1 MENKNQLK
9 GFFSGRCFSGFGI
22 AGGDLAGVE
31 LSGRGFNPRPAQA
44 GIQPPTGSRKN
55 AKMGGEELESG
66 YEKISLHFSPAT
78 GRGFA

>member
-44 GIQPPTGSRKN
+44 GGLPPTGTGGDSTPDRLKEKCKN
-55 AKMGGEELESG
+55 GGERVRIRL
-66 YEKISLHFSPAT
+66 
-78 GRGFA
+78 

>member
-22 AGGDLAGVE
+22 VGGDLAGVE

-44 GIQPPTGSRKN
+44 GGLPPTGTGPAQAGIQPPTGSRKN
-55 AKMGGEELESG
+55 AKMG
-66 YEKISLHFSPAT
+66 EKS
-78 GRGFA
+78 